1 MTKQERTEINQR
13 LISDAIDAQKN
24 NWAELDMRQDYHATL
39 PAKLS
44 DSKEWRITAIKRV
57 IRNNASRILR
67 LAYEWDIYLTCPT
80 IDKLTK
86 DTKLSTG
93 DPNND

>member
-1 MTKQERTEINQR
+1 MTIQERTEINRR

-24 NWAELDMRQDYHATL
+24 NWAELDMRQEYHATL
-39 PAKLS
+39 TRELS

-57 IRNNASRILR
+57 IRNNAERILR
-67 LAYEWDIYLTCPT
+67 LSSEWTIYLTCPT
-80 IDKLTK
+80 IDKLTN